1 VVELSE
7 PAGLV
12 RRVVGPGPAVHA
24 LWGTAPPPSPLTP
37 AEARVIAA
45 AMPARRREFTAGR
58 ACARTALEEL
68 GHQDWSL
75 LPGPRREPLW
85 PDGVVGSISHCPGLA
100 VAVAARSADTLAIG
114 IDVETDAPLPANVVR
129 SVMDTDEAQAIE
141 RLAAQDPTTPWGRLL
156 FSAKETV
163 YKAWYPLRHEWLG
176 FEEAAVELSA
186 DGTFL
191 ARIRRADTAPLPQV
205 VSGRWARGNGVVIT
219 ALVLPAG

>member
-1 VVELSE
+1 MVELSE
-7 PAGLV
+7 SAGLV

-24 LWGTAPPPSPLTP
+24 LWGAAPPSPLTP

-45 AMPARRREFTAGR
+45 AVPSRRREFAAGR
-58 ACARTALEEL
+58 GCAHAVLAEL
-68 GHQDWSL
+68 GHHDWSL

-100 VAVAARSADTLAIG
+100 VAVAARSAGTLAIG

-141 RLAAQDPTTPWGRLL
+141 RLAAQDTMTPWGRLL
-156 FSAKETV
+156 FSAKESV

-176 FEEAAVELSA
+176 FEEAAVELST